1 MLRRR
6 QARLG
11 LRGGCALAIASLA
24 ACGAI
29 HAPWSRPARSEPFA
43 ILETGDL
50 AALDRAADAALA
62 ELERPAT
69 RAAPVTPSSTP
80 DGGSSGGSSQTV
92 VQGLVA
98 LRRLIAAPPSDFGA
112 ALAAAFSAGAPVPVL
127 VTGYYEPT
135 LRARRAPDASF
146 RYAIYGRPDDLGGDS
161 VPLPTR
167 AEIEA
172 GALSGRGLERFWTDD
187 PIELF
192 FLHVQGSGRLE
203 LDDGTIVRVGFAGSN
218 GQPYRAI
225 GKDLVDRGALE
236 PGTATAPAIKA
247 YLRAHP
253 DEIAPTLEANPRY
266 VFFRVLDRSPDAGPP
281 GSLGAEL
288 VPYRSVAIDPR
299 SEPLG
304 RIGVLATTLPGGRR
318 MTTIVIA
325 MDSGAAITGP
335 GRVDLFLGAGREAEA
350 IAGELSSRGEVSWLA
365 PR

>member
-1 MLRRR
+1 MLGWR
-6 QARLG
+6 QARRG
-11 LRGGCALAIASLA
+11 LRGGCALAIACLA
-24 ACGAI
+24 SCGTLR
-29 HAPWSRPARSEPFA
+29 APWSRPARSEPFA
-43 ILETGDL
+43 TLEIGDL
-50 AALDRAADAALA
+50 AALDHAAAAALA

-69 RAAPVTPSSTP
+69 RSAVPASSTT
-80 DGGSSGGSSQTV
+80 DGGSSPGGSSQAV
-92 VQGLVA
+92 AQGLVA
-98 LRRLIAAPPSDFGA
+98 LRRLIAGSATDFRA
-112 ALAAAFSAGAPVPVL
+112 ALADTFSAGAPVPVL

-135 LRARRAPDASF
+135 LRARRTPDASF
-146 RYAIYGRPDDLGGDS
+146 RHAIYGRPDDLGSGT
-161 VPLPTR
+161 PLPTR

-172 GALSGRGLERFWTDD
+172 GALSGRGLELFWTDD

-192 FLHVQGSGRLE
+192 FLQVQGSGRLE

-266 VFFRVLDRSPDAGPP
+266 VFFRVLDRPPEAGPT

-304 RIGVLATTLPGGRR
+304 TIGVLATTLSGGRR
-318 MTTIVIA
+318 LTTLVIA
-325 MDSGAAITGP
+325 MDSGAAITGS
-335 GRVDLFLGAGREAEA
+335 GRLDLFLGAGPEAEA

-365 PR
+365 LR